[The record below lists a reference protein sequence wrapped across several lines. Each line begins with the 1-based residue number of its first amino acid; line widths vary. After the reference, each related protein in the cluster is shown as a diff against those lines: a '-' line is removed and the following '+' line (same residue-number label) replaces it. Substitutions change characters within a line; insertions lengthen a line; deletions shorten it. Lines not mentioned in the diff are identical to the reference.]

1 MEITRRASCTGFL
14 VTVSITGRLRLAAA
28 ALRADRVPV
37 RVLLDAHGPA
47 THGALLILLA
57 VPCLLPVPGV
67 GLVLGLGIAVLAAQM
82 LYGSSELRLPARV
95 AALELPRH
103 VAQRVLGLIASC
115 YAIGGR
121 WMKARLGH
129 LTGDTYRWLVAST
142 AALMAVLIVLPIP
155 LGNFLPA
162 AALIVLGCGL
172 VFLDGLAILLGF
184 ATATLAVL
192 FNVAVVVA
200 VWHFGGVLLAE

>member
-1 MEITRRASCTGFL
+1 M
-14 VTVSITGRLRLAAA
+14 VSTPGRLRVAAA

-37 RVLLDAHGPA
+37 RALLDAHGPIS
-47 THGALLILLA
+47 HGALLILLA

-67 GLVLGLGIAVLAAQM
+67 GFVLGLGIAALAVQM
-82 LYGSSELRLPARV
+82 FHGSSELRLPARV

-115 YAIGGR
+115 YAVGGR

-129 LTGDTYRWLVAST
+129 LTSGTYGWLVAST
-142 AALMAVLIVLPIP
+142 AALMSGLIVLPIP

-162 AALIVLGCGL
+162 VALIVLGLGL
-172 VFLDGLAILLGF
+172 VFRDGVVLLLGF
-184 ATATLAVL
+184 AAAALAVL
-192 FNVAVVVA
+192 FDVAVVVA
-200 VWHFGGVLLAE
+200 VWHFIL